1 MLHARYSCLL
11 TAALLSAGCG
21 GGNGG
26 KFEVRAVM
34 AEGTFKVASGQGYAP
49 ADEAAILRITAR
61 LDRSADRLVFTLADG
76 TQRSMP
82 FSSRPPSQWKP
93 DCYTMNSHILCE
105 VADLGPGPLQ
115 LLSLSFSTPLVYAKC
130 DPKRVI
136 LANTGFD
143 QSVSL
148 VFIQD

>member
-1 MLHARYSCLL
+1 MLQVRDSFLL
-11 TAALLSAGCG
+11 TAALLFVGCG
-21 GGNGG
+21 SGNGD
-26 KFEVRAVM
+26 KFEIRAAM
-34 AEGTFKVASGQGYAP
+34 AEGTFKVVSGQGYAP

-61 LDRSADRLVFTLADG
+61 LDRSAGRLVFTLADG
-76 TQRSMP
+76 TQRSLP

-115 LLSLSFSTPLVYAKC
+115 LLSLSLATPMVYTKC

-143 QSVSL
+143 ERASL
-148 VFIQD
+148 VFTQD